1 MLRWTT
7 CLSVLMCLLINT
19 SAIGSYAY
27 DEIEDLI
34 DLFESDGE
42 IIAVIAGKRAK
53 SLDLQ
58 VREKVRWI
66 GSSGDLGAVLT
77 DRRFA
82 VISAFSP
89 AWQSLFLKMDEAGKG
104 TAYVSPAIALL
115 VTKNRAVAF
124 DSFSNRFIEARLP
137 IYDEVVTAEVEQL
150 VAVVIT
156 SSRVFGFSAKASTF
170 KEIGLRVR
178 ETVEEI
184 RITSG
189 KVTIRTS
196 SRLLTFDAFRS
207 FWKEIR
213 L

>member
-1 MLRWTT
+1 ML
-7 CLSVLMCLLINT
+7 V
-19 SAIGSYAY
+19 SAIRSYAY
-27 DEIEDLI
+27 EEVEDLI

-58 VREKVRWI
+58 VREEVRWI

-82 VISAFSP
+82 VISFFSP
-89 AWQSLFLKMDEAGKG
+89 AWQSLSLKMDEAGKG
-104 TAYVSPAIALL
+104 AVSLSPAIAFL
-115 VTKNRAVAF
+115 VTENRAVAF

-137 IYDEVVTAEVEQL
+137 IYDEVLAVEVERL
-150 VAVVIT
+150 VAVVVT
-156 SSRVFGFSAKASTF
+156 SSRAFGFSAKTSSF

-184 RITSG
+184 KITSS
-189 KVTIRTS
+189 KATIRTPG
-196 SRLLTFDAFRS
+196 RLLTFDAFRS
-207 FWKEIR
+207 SWKEHR